1 MASETNRIVTSQSIM
16 ASAGAVDLNKARF
29 VRDVGMAT
37 ITVKAY
43 KSALSLFDHFLVNV
57 LCESKLADMELDEL
71 DADAEDILRGYS
83 LWLRDTNIPKNHAGA
98 RDKGEVTATYM
109 AYSGLKDYLSKTIQ
123 VLKDLLPDNQFL
135 SDDNEIELIS
145 GVQFEK
151 GCKRSQMR
159 KSDTFG
165 VESKIGLYRVARYG
179 PDATGTP
186 HWTFLINC
194 DTICK
199 NMMNETKIDDT
210 YNNLTGKRLALVLNK
225 HAVGRGSE
233 FSDLQFKKM
242 HFDPFLDCLGTTWI
256 DRKTVR
262 DYATPFVPNKEG
274 YATDVFHAMGCHFAC
289 GRGLFRTSSDL
300 NAEYLFPNQKKM
312 TGSGPAG
319 WLTKAIRRFLPDQ
332 VPLEQRN
339 SVSSVSM
346 RIASI
351 TEMAAG
357 NVSYWESNA
366 RSGHVLPTN
375 QEKYW
380 DRNDPFSSFSAA
392 KCLAGWDDIKSKVQF
407 KYVFFQIQFSCHH
420 TNSGLTLSLLCHWS
434 GIPS

>member
-1 MASETNRIVTSQSIM
+1 MDKSVVTPS
-16 ASAGAVDLNKARF
+16 VTVNLDRTRF

-37 ITVKAY
+37 ITAKGY
-43 KSALSLFDHFLVNV
+43 GSALSLLDHFLVKV
-57 LCESKLADMELDEL
+57 LNEEKLVDMQLDEL
-71 DADAEDILRGYS
+71 DADAEDILRGLS
-83 LWLRDTNIPKNHAGA
+83 LWMRDTNIPKNHAKA
-98 RDKGEVTATYM
+98 RDKGEDTATYM
-109 AYSGLKDYLSKTIQ
+109 AYSGLKDYLSKIIH
-123 VLKDLLPDNQFL
+123 VLKDLLPDNAFL
-135 SDDNEIELIS
+135 HDEDEIELIS
-145 GVQFEK
+145 GAQFEK

-194 DTICK
+194 DSICK
-199 NMMNETKIDDT
+199 NMMNETKNDDT

-233 FSDLQFKKM
+233 FSELQFKKM

-262 DYATPFVPNKEG
+262 EYSCPFVPNQDG
-274 YATDVFHAMGCHFAC
+274 YATDVFHALGCYFAC
-289 GRGLFRTSSDL
+289 GRGLFRMPSDL
-300 NAEYLFPNQKKM
+300 NRDYLFPNQKKL
-312 TGSGPAG
+312 TGSGPAS
-319 WLTKAIRRFLPDQ
+319 WLTKALRKYLPDQ

-339 SVSSVSM
+339 TVSSVSI

-357 NVSYWESNA
+357 NVSFWESNA
-366 RSGHVLPTN
+366 RSGHTLPTN

-380 DRNDPFSSFSAA
+380 DRDDPFSSYSAA
-392 KCLAGWDDIKSKVQF
+392 MCLAGWDDTKSKV
-407 KYVFFQIQFSCHH
+407 
-420 TNSGLTLSLLCHWS
+420 
-434 GIPS
+434 